1 MLVCKLFSAGP
12 LAIAG
17 LLFAPPPVAAQQ
29 ESPGG
34 IIASQI
40 RMQGFRCDNPTGAAH
55 DKQASRPNEQVWVL
69 RCANATYRVRLI
81 PDMAAH
87 VERLN

>member
-1 MLVCKLFSAGP
+1 MRKVLPLVLM
-12 LAIAG
+12 AISCW
-17 LLFAPPPVAAQQ
+17 LLAPPPVRAQQ

-34 IIASQI
+34 IIAAQI
-40 RMQGFRCDNPTGAAH
+40 RMQGFPCDDPTGAEH
-55 DKQASRPNEQVWVL
+55 DKQLSRPNEQVWVL

-81 PDMAAH
+81 PDMAAR